1 VEFTLRDGTP
11 VRVRPI
17 RPADK
22 KLLQLGLR
30 SLSQETIQ
38 KRFLAAKPRFT
49 AAELRYLTEV
59 DGHDHVALVA
69 ELADSPHW
77 VVGVARFVRLSEDS
91 DTAEMAI
98 LVPDDYQGRGAGS
111 ALAELL
117 AQEALAQGVKRFTA
131 TVLSDNQAA
140 RALMRRLTRHMEQRH
155 VGSGADDV
163 LLDLVRAA

>member
-1 VEFTLRDGTP
+1 MEFTLKDGTA

-22 KLLQLGLR
+22 AMLQMGLR
-30 SLSQETIQ
+30 SLSPDSIH
-38 KRFLAAKPRFT
+38 KRFLSAKPRFT

-69 ELADSPHW
+69 ELASSPHW
-77 VVGVARFVRLSEDS
+77 VVGVARFVRLREEP

-98 LVPDDYQGRGAGS
+98 LVPDDFQNRGAGS

-117 AQEALAQGVKRFTA
+117 AQEALAHGIQHFTA

-140 RALMRRLTRHMEQRH
+140 RALMRRLGRHMKQRH

-163 LLDLVRAA
+163 LLDLVTAA